1 MKISPEEIFLYMNVT
16 RLYSTETCEKYE
28 VGDSLQFSVGLWIC
42 TLVAWAFTML
52 STSMGPKSIKYMS
65 VPTVVVPFIMLFAV
79 LAVFVSAN
87 NSNGGNGIGFYFNTA
102 NFTLPLTEKA
112 TSIKNYDPS
121 SVSNSIL
128 YDAYS

>member
-28 VGDSLQFSVGLWIC
+28 VGDPLQFSVGLWIC
-42 TLVAWAFTML
+42 TLVAWGFTML